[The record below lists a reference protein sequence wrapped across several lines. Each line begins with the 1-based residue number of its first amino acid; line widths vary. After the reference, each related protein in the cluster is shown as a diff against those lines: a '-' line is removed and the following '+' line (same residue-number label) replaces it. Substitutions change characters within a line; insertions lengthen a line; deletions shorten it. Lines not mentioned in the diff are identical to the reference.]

1 MRSDVGRELTV
12 GREGMWVMQVI
23 GINAEFP
30 GPLIDVSTNDV
41 VEVNVF
47 NHLDEPLLF
56 TW

>member
-1 MRSDVGRELTV
+1 
-12 GREGMWVMQVI
+12 MWVMQVI
-23 GINAEFP
+23 GINDEFP

>member
-1 MRSDVGRELTV
+1 MSQWELTV
-12 GREGMWVMQVI
+12 GRQGMWVMQVI